1 MYSHNSMN
9 LNHQHWVDQ
18 VISAGGFNV
27 HCAQGAEASHKY
39 NMHIAAARVRHGNN
53 NETQCNMLKYLCERS
68 VFQLLFLEMVASEK
82 VPHKPVPGLQQP
94 LSFECGLKLL
104 STDFRHSFIHSGVR
118 VSISELIILICGKLG
133 LSPTL
138 QSFKT
143 LTGARIVLGQKFVV
157 RRGEQSQTFWATDT
171 ERSSIAGSRRDMLF
185 LRGIIDGCALGAEAI
200 CFVHISNL
208 RAVCQLGEDTMDF
221 VLIRWLNPHHESWER
236 DSLLRPVAPG
246 PFHVNNCL
254 WKYAVTPRPRIA
266 MVSNNG
272 RPTQAWLKHRN
283 LFGPTY
289 REQHDCWMREKH
301 AYFDLITPDTI
312 EDTMHMCST
321 FKPGTAEPDYCNW
334 MQTVALF

>member
-1 MYSHNSMN
+1 MRKIR
-9 LNHQHWVDQ
+9 
-18 VISAGGFNV
+18 ISPALFRDGSIRDGS
-27 HCAQGAEASHKY
+27 QK
-39 NMHIAAARVRHGNN
+39 ITARP
-53 NETQCNMLKYLCERS
+53 TK
-68 VFQLLFLEMVASEK
+68 
-82 VPHKPVPGLQQP
+82 P
-94 LSFECGLKLL
+94 LSFECGADLLKA
-104 STDFRHSFIHSGVR
+104 SFRNSFIHSGVR
-118 VSISELIILICGKLG
+118 IAVSELIILLCGKLE
-133 LSPTL
+133 LQPTL
-138 QSFKT
+138 ESFKK
-143 LTGARIVLGQKFVV
+143 LADAHIVLGQKFV
-157 RRGEQSQTFWATDT
+157 RSGNPSQTFWATDT
-171 ERSSIAGSRRDMLF
+171 NRSSIARFRRDMLF

-301 AYFDLITPDTI
+301 AYFGLITPATI